1 MRAAMRPVLEGLR
14 VIDLS
19 FGIAGP
25 ATAMYL
31 ADQGA
36 DVIRIDSPTPRGY
49 SNDPS
54 TDPSGFIVQDR
65 NKRSIAL
72 DLGQPEGYSV
82 FRKLAERSDVLIAN
96 MRLAAAKKLGVDYE
110 TVRRLNPRLIY
121 GHISAFGP
129 KGPYAERGGYD
140 RLTQGLSGAMYRR
153 WEDGTPVSTG
163 VFLSDPSIPMLMG
176 YGIMLALWQREK
188 TGEGQLVETSL
199 LQAAIAMQLTN
210 LVKLESSDRPL
221 GDYNFPSY
229 GIYRCEDGAY
239 INVTALQHHQFE
251 RLIRL
256 MELDH
261 LLEDPRMSDPEKR
274 PEFRREIHPIIDAM
288 FATKPSAEWLAQ
300 LNEADVPAAPILG
313 RDQVFSEPQMV
324 ANRMFVEVD
333 HPKAGKVQ
341 TIAPPFRLSQAEEVD
356 HQPPPQPGQHTRE
369 VLEGLGYGPAEIADL
384 QAKNVVR

>member
-1 MRAAMRPVLEGLR
+1 MHPVLEGLR

-36 DVIRIDSPTPRGY
+36 DVIRIDPPAPSA
-49 SNDPS
+49 SAADPS
-54 TDPSGFIVQDR
+54 TDPSGFIAQDR
-65 NKRSIAL
+65 NKRSLAL
-72 DLGQPEGYSV
+72 DLRKPEGYAV
-82 FRKLAERSDVLIAN
+82 FRRLAERSDVLIAN
-96 MRLAAAKKLGVDYE
+96 MRLAPAKKLSVDYE
-110 TVRRLNPRLIY
+110 TVRRLNPRLVY
-121 GHISAFGP
+121 GRISAFGP
-129 KGPYAERGGYD
+129 NGPYAERGGYD

-210 LVKLESSDRPL
+210 LVKMESSDRL
-221 GDYNFPSY
+221 FGDYNFPSY

-251 RLIRL
+251 RLCRL

-274 PEFRREIHPIIDAM
+274 PAYRREIHPIIDAM
-288 FATKPSAEWLAQ
+288 FATKPAAAWLAQ
-300 LNEADVPAAPILG
+300 LNEADVPAAPILD
-313 RDQVFSEPQMV
+313 RDQVFSEPQML

-341 TIAPPFRLSQAEEVD
+341 TIAPPFRLSEVEEV
-356 HQPPPQPGQHTRE
+356 HHRPPPLLGQHTRE
-369 VLEGLGYGPAEIADL
+369 VLEELRYGPEEIADL
-384 QAKNVVR
+384 EAKSIVQ